1 MKVSDQITVVCC
13 ISLAVVLVST
23 AFVCLY
29 AFFDERVDNAAI
41 FKIMEP
47 AFNMI
52 VGAFVGTIAGI
63 KMGRDD
69 KWDDK

>member
-1 MKVSDQITVVCC
+1 MKVSDQITIVCAV
-13 ISLAVVLVST
+13 SLAVVLVST

-29 AFFDERVDNAAI
+29 AFFDDRVDNASI
-41 FKIMEP
+41 FKMVEP

-69 KWDDK
+69 KGDDK

>member
-1 MKVSDQITVVCC
+1 MKVSDQITIVCC
-13 ISLAVVLVST
+13 ISLAIVLVST

-29 AFFDERVDNAAI
+29 AFFDERVDNASI

-69 KWDDK
+69 K

>member
-1 MKVSDQITVVCC
+1 MKVSDQVTIVCC
-13 ISLAVVLVST
+13 FSLALVLMST
-23 AFVCLY
+23 AGVCLY
-29 AFFDERVDNAAI
+29 AFFDPRVDNASI
-41 FKIMEP
+41 FKMVEP

-69 KWDDK
+69 K

>member
-1 MKVSDQITVVCC
+1 MKVSDQITIVCA

-29 AFFDERVDNAAI
+29 AFFDDRVDNASI
-41 FKIMEP
+41 FKMMEP

-69 KWDDK
+69 KGDGK

>member
-1 MKVSDQITVVCC
+1 MKVSDQITVICC

-29 AFFDERVDNAAI
+29 AFFDERVDNQAI

-69 KWDDK
+69 K